1 LPEAVFKVTRS
12 ISSGR
17 LFYLRP
23 KNRGALPYRSSKAI
37 RWAYK
42 ALMMEV
48 GTASA
53 YVLLLSSRGA
63 YPHLSD
69 LVFQDWRTCS

>member
-17 LFYLRP
+17 LFHLRP
-23 KNRGALPYRSSKAI
+23 KNREALPYRSSKAI

-48 GTASA
+48 STASA
-53 YVLLLSSRGA
+53 YVLLLSSRGHIHIC
-63 YPHLSD
+63 P
-69 LVFQDWRTCS
+69 T